1 MSSLIRWE
9 PLRDFVSLRDA
20 MDRLFEDSFVTP
32 QRGWLAPLRAA
43 DLAMDLYETNDE
55 VVVKATLPGVKPEE
69 VDITITGNTLTIRGE
84 SKQENEIKEE
94 NYIRRE
100 RRSGSFSRSVTL
112 PGGLKSDKAEATFE
126 DGVLT
131 LKIPKSEEIKPKSIK
146 VKPKE

>member
-1 MSSLIRWE
+1 MSNLIRWE

-55 VVVKATLPGVKPEE
+55 VVVKATLPGIKPDE

-84 SKQENEIKEE
+84 SKQENEVKEKD
-94 NYIRRE
+94 YIRRE
-100 RRSGSFSRSVTL
+100 RHSGSFSRSVTL
-112 PGGLKSDKAEATFE
+112 PDGLKSDKAEAMFE

-131 LKIPKSEEIKPKSIK
+131 LKVPKSEEIKPKSIK
-146 VKPKE
+146 VKTK

>member
-131 LKIPKSEEIKPKSIK
+131 LKVPKSEEIKPKSIK

>member
-43 DLAMDLYETNDE
+43 DLAMDLYETNEE

-131 LKIPKSEEIKPKSIK
+131 LKVPKSEEIKPKSIK
-146 VKPKE
+146 VKPKK